1 MSDSSRRSKHRV
13 DLRMEIKINS
23 HPGGVPETG
32 GESMGST
39 YYSIHHHIV
48 FSTKER
54 RPLIS
59 SVWCPQLHEYLG
71 GTVRGMGGVAEAVGG
86 VEDHVHLLVSM
97 KTTDAPADLVRE
109 LKKASSLWAKEN
121 HVSLFPL
128 IRGYRKAQP
137 PATISHP
144 SGMKME
150 KLGN

>member
-1 MSDSSRRSKHRV
+1 
-13 DLRMEIKINS
+13 
-23 HPGGVPETG
+23 
-32 GESMGST
+32 
-39 YYSIHHHIV
+39 
-48 FSTKER
+48 
-54 RPLIS
+54 
-59 SVWCPQLHEYLG
+59 
-71 GTVRGMGGVAEAVGG
+71 VRGMGGVAEAVGG

-150 KLGN
+150 KLGNSCGDGVKKMREELFVSCFIRCKDSLS